1 MKNLSYSLRQIAS
14 WTSNDSEVLIPAL
27 QRGLV
32 WKPRQVEL
40 LWDSILRGFPIGSFM
55 LSDIVN
61 NEGAGKYYLMDGQ
74 QRYNAISIG
83 FNTAPDSRAVLWI
96 DLIPPTIKSSTRT
109 FWVKATTTPHPWGFK
124 NDDDANRLNT
134 AEKRNALNVF
144 NLKGNIYNDHFS
156 LTETWP
162 VEANLPIPLFCLLEA
177 AEKSNDENTF
187 VNETLANF
195 NSTDF
200 SFRKFFNEKFKQSD
214 IALDYLRATLFP
226 ALKALKDYTITC
238 NHLPKEVVETETTED
253 SIMEQ

>member
-40 LWDSILRGFPIGSFM
+40 LWDSILRGFPIGSFI

-74 QRYNAISIG
+74 QRYNTISIG
-83 FNTAPDSRAVLWI
+83 FNTVPDARAVLWI
-96 DLIPPTIKSSTRT
+96 DLIPPSSKNSTRR
-109 FWVKATTTPHPWGFK
+109 FWVKATTTPHPWGYK

-144 NLKGNIYNDHFS
+144 NLRGNIYNDHFS

-162 VEANLPIPLFCLLEA
+162 TEAICLFLY
-177 AEKSNDENTF
+177 F
-187 VNETLANF
+187 VCWRL
-195 NSTDF
+195 
-200 SFRKFFNEKFKQSD
+200 RKIVMMK
-214 IALDYLRATLFP
+214 IALSTRRWRISMLQISPSGSYSMRNSNSL
-226 ALKALKDYTITC
+226 I
-238 NHLPKEVVETETTED
+238 
-253 SIMEQ
+253 